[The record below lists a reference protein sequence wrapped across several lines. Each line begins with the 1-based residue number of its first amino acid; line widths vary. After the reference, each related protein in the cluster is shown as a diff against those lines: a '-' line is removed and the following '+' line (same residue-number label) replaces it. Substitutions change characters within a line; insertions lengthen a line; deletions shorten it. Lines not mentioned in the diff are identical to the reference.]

1 MENKT
6 INIGVVK
13 KIAIALKDL
22 RERVAF
28 VGGAVISLYTDDPA
42 ADELRPTQDIDL
54 SVTLEN
60 YSAWVNFQ
68 DELTKLQFHPD
79 TSSHVICRFLYD
91 DVTVDIMPDDEQVL
105 GFSNPWYKP
114 ALQNMWRFR
123 DD

>member
-42 ADELRPTQDIDL
+42 ADELRPTKDIDL

-60 YSAWVNFQ
+60 YSAWVNFRM
-68 DELTKLQFHPD
+68 
-79 TSSHVICRFLYD
+79 S
-91 DVTVDIMPDDEQVL
+91 
-105 GFSNPWYKP
+105 
-114 ALQNMWRFR
+114 
-123 DD
+123 